1 MKPKEFA
8 KKEHF
13 TFEDLK
19 NLVEFLRSPEGCSW
33 DREQTHESIR
43 RDLIEECYEV
53 VEAIDADNP
62 DMLCEEL
69 GDLLMQVV
77 FHSRISEE
85 QGQFDFDN
93 VADGIC
99 KKLIYRHP
107 HVLDFILTCG
117 IITAKEVPFLSSSL
131 IREIW
136 KAIGEWSFQMLQS

>member
-1 MKPKEFA
+1 MSFQAKESYNIS
-8 KKEHF
+8 
-13 TFEDLK
+13 DLVDIMR
-19 NLVEFLRSPEGCSW
+19 LLRAENGCPW

-53 VEAIDADNP
+53 VEAIDANNP

-93 VADGIC
+93 VAD
-99 KKLIYRHP
+99 
-107 HVLDFILTCG
+107 
-117 IITAKEVPFLSSSL
+117 
-131 IREIW
+131 
-136 KAIGEWSFQMLQS
+136 